1 MKHSSHTALVF
12 SYYLKLF
19 SKLLLFNLLING
31 CTFFWKHPLE
41 FFTGYTVLYSY
52 SIIIIKVSDKDF
64 KYFSMK
70 HSHNDFSK
78 L

>member
-12 SYYLKLF
+12 SILLKLF

-41 FFTGYTVLYSY
+41 FFPGYTVLY
-52 SIIIIKVSDKDF
+52 SIIIIKVSDKNF

-70 HSHNDFSK
+70 LSHNDFSK